1 MPYCIQCGK
10 ELNEGARFCFHCGA
24 SVPNA
29 QTASTPTPQAPPV
42 SVTPTP
48 QPTPVITTESMA
60 EQPPRKKKPNG
71 WKIFGWSLYAAIPLL
86 IIGFIFWGLMVSS
99 GIIPDYSGVKNSAKR
114 EVTEFWQEWDEDM
127 ELVSITYDS
136 IKEDEWDEDEIEAYV
151 VKWGDRG
158 ITDVDGTEYDTHWD
172 YWEAENYDPYTET
185 YKVYTVRGDYHV
197 TDNRKQDY
205 EGWYC
210 VTIVHAVNENSWRIE
225 GTEMEL
231 PDELKQYLPD

>member
-10 ELNEGARFCFHCGA
+10 ELADGAKFCFHCGA
-24 SVPNA
+24 SVPNT
-29 QTASTPTPQAPPV
+29 QTAPAPQPVVPPV
-42 SVTPTP
+42 P
-48 QPTPVITTESMA
+48 QPIIAPQPVPVI
-60 EQPPRKKKPNG
+60 PPEPIADFPIQKKKRNG
-71 WKIFGWSLYAAIPLL
+71 WKILGWTLYAAIPLFIIFVL
-86 IIGFIFWGLMVSS
+86 ITGISS
-99 GIIPDYSGVKNSAKR
+99 ASPKSSAKSMTKR

-136 IKEDEWDEDEIEAYV
+136 IKVDEWDEDEIAAYV
-151 VKWGDRG
+151 SKAGNWTF
-158 ITDVDGTEYDTHWD
+158 TDADGKKYDTHWD

-197 TDNRKQDY
+197 TDNREQDY